1 MSALKPCPSEVER
14 HADNILRAAGSGLR
28 HYTMPATRQA
38 ILEATAEAMRASD
51 ELVEL
56 LAVFLGE
63 DERFQ
68 IAIGGNPNA
77 IEEFMGTARTALAK
91 HRGQG

>member
-1 MSALKPCPSEVER
+1 MNEIER

-38 ILEATAEAMRASD
+38 ILDATAEAMRASD
-51 ELVEL
+51 ELVAL
-56 LAVFLGE
+56 VIQYRDDLKYPPSRDSV
-63 DERFQ
+63 ERRVE
-68 IAIGGNPNA
+68 AINDV
-77 IEEFMGTARTALAK
+77 LAK